1 MFGIMEAMLSFL
13 RRQVGLRTDTAD
25 ANGSLHAK
33 VRSVKNDTANIGTPS
48 DTRANNTLFGKVSS
62 LVKSVQRGTLTVRY
76 DFSNSTVTIS
86 SVDPSKALLI
96 FSFTSGTGNPQSPGG
111 ALSETFFRGQITS
124 PTQISFSRRI
134 AILSAGN
141 DAHID
146 WQVIEFY

>member
-1 MFGIMEAMLSFL
+1 MFGMMEALLSFL

-33 VRSVKNDTANIGTPS
+33 VRNVKNDTAKIGTPS

-62 LVKSVQRGTLTVRY
+62 QVKSVQRGTLTIQHNV
-76 DFSNSTVTIS
+76 SNETVTIS

-96 FSFTSGTGNPQSPGG
+96 FSFTSGAGSTQAGS
-111 ALSETFFRGQITS
+111 ALGETFFRGQITS
-124 PTQISFSRRI
+124 PTQINFSRRMV
-134 AILSAGN
+134 ILSSGDNAL
-141 DAHID
+141 ID

>member
-33 VRSVKNDTANIGTPS
+33 VRNVKNDTAKIGTPS

-62 LVKSVQRGTLTVRY
+62 QVKSVQRGTLTVHY
-76 DFSNSTVTIS
+76 DVSNRTVTIS

-96 FSFTSGTGNPQSPGG
+96 FSFTSAAYITEAGS
-111 ALSETFFRGQITS
+111 ALRETFFRGQITS
-124 PTQISFSRRI
+124 PTQINFSRTKT
-134 AILSAGN
+134 ILSSGSN
-141 DAHID
+141 TFID

>member
-1 MFGIMEAMLSFL
+1 MSFI

-33 VRSVKNDTANIGTPS
+33 IRSVKNDTAKIGTPS

-62 LVKSVQRGTLTVRY
+62 QVKSVQRGTLTVHY
-76 DFSNSTVTIS
+76 DVNNRTVTIS

-96 FSFTSGTGNPQSPGG
+96 FSFTSAAYSTEAGS
-111 ALSETFFRGQITS
+111 ALKETFFCGQITS
-124 PTQISFSRRI
+124 PTQIKFFRTKT
-134 AILSAGN
+134 ILSSGSNAL
-141 DAHID
+141 ID